1 MLQKLKIVQ
10 SLKEDCKVIMG
21 IGDVRSMTMI
31 NFASLLGI
39 LPLDYY
45 VYVPMHLSGGP
56 GKFLKNEMSWDLVV
70 SSIPG
75 ETISEKLCEWTNR
88 ELKEMQELFT
98 SELFPNMYENGS
110 CIISRGIIRDD
121 PYFMLPWYDCNSKK
135 VTEPKFQ
142 LCFRVIGH
150 KRNTFELEVFDGCSR
165 HIIISSLS
173 PERSQVKY
181 NFKDSGEMTETSHTL
196 NKCFFNSLFKN

>member
-1 MLQKLKIVQ
+1 MQHAFLISKKTMKRTTSTDMLQKLKIVQ
-10 SLKEDCKVIMG
+10 SLKEDCKVIKG
-21 IGDVRSMTMI
+21 IGDVRSTTMI

-45 VYVPMHLSGGP
+45 VYIPMHLTGGP

-75 ETISEKLCEWTNR
+75 GTISEKLCEWTNR

-110 CIISRGIIRDD
+110 CIIS
-121 PYFMLPWYDCNSKK
+121 
-135 VTEPKFQ
+135 
-142 LCFRVIGH
+142 
-150 KRNTFELEVFDGCSR
+150 
-165 HIIISSLS
+165 
-173 PERSQVKY
+173 
-181 NFKDSGEMTETSHTL
+181 
-196 NKCFFNSLFKN
+196 